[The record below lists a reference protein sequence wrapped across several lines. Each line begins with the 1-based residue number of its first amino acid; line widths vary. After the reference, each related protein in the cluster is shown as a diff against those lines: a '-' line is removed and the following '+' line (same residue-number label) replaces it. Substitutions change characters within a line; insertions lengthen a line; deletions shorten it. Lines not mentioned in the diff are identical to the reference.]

1 MVERISGR
9 GTKENPKDKERAED
23 AGAHSRTPARA
34 NTHAKPKSKPA
45 YTKKTIALV
54 YDFDGTLS
62 PKPMQEY
69 SFLPKL
75 GIKAADFWAE
85 CTALAKAEQADPLIT
100 YMHLMYKKA
109 KEKGLRVDRKDLVAQ
124 GRDVE
129 LYPGVETWFS
139 NIGKY
144 VKAHSSSDGVVIK
157 HYLVSSGL
165 TEIIEGTKI
174 YKNFANVFASEYWF
188 DAYDLPFP
196 KRVITDT
203 GKTQYLFRINKG
215 IEDQSQSINAHMP
228 EDARPIP
235 FSNMIYFGDG
245 ETDVPSMALLKKNGG
260 HAIAVFDARSDSP
273 SSSRPE
279 RALPSHHAG
288 GVSSTRRRGGVGGGV
303 KSHEKRELQSSGA
316 NAASE
321 SGVNVGSF
329 SGGISGA
336 HGGDAKCIELF
347 RAGRCDF
354 YAAAYY
360 RKGSDL
366 FKRTT
371 LLLDRML
378 ADIRVKEEMSRL
390 G

>member
-1 MVERISGR
+1 MVERVTMRARVR
-9 GTKENPKDKERAED
+9 GARNTAPDSADVVAVPTARGASKLKIKSPPSPKAKRRPSTSV
-23 AGAHSRTPARA
+23 AG
-34 NTHAKPKSKPA
+34 KPA
-45 YTKKTIALV
+45 FNKKTIALV

-69 SFLPKL
+69 AFLPKL

-85 CTALAKAEQADPLIT
+85 CTRVARAERADPLIT

-109 KEKGLRVDRKDLVAQ
+109 KEKGVRIDRADLVAQ

-129 LYPGVETWFS
+129 LYAGVVQWFGE
-139 NIGKY
+139 IERY
-144 VKAHSSSDGVVIK
+144 VAAHAQSDGIAIK

-165 TEIIEGTKI
+165 TEIVEGTSI

-215 IEDQSQSINAHMP
+215 LEDYNESINSHMP

-260 HAIAVFDARSDSP
+260 AAIAV
-273 SSSRPE
+273 
-279 RALPSHHAG
+279 HAPG
-288 GVSSTRRRGGVGGGV
+288 GSA
-303 KSHEKRELQSSGA
+303 E
-316 NAASE
+316 
-321 SGVNVGSF
+321 
-329 SGGISGA
+329 
-336 HGGDAKCIELF
+336 KCIELF
-347 RAGRCDF
+347 TAGRCDF
-354 YAAAYY
+354 YAGADY
-360 RKGSDL
+360 RAGSDL
-366 FKRTT
+366 FRRTT
-371 LLLDRML
+371 LLLDRMI
-378 ADIRVKEEMSRL
+378 ADIRVKEEVWL
-390 G
+390 VGHENTGAPQKAAG